1 MKKEEKQ
8 QEIIERNPPAMKRV
22 GGGYMNVE
30 EFVKQKSKIELAKQ
44 NKREEE
50 RKKIQNETEGRD
62 I

>member
-1 MKKEEKQ
+1 M
-8 QEIIERNPPAMKRV
+8 INERLILRV

-50 RKKIQNETEGRD
+50 RKKTQNETEGRD